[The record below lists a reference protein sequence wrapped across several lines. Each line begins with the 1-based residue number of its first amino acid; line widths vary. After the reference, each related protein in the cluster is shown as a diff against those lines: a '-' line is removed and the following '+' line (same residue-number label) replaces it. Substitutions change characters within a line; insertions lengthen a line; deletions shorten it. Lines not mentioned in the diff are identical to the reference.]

1 MDILKETLNLNID
14 KRIDFWLDIA
24 KEIKEK
30 HNYECLIESVDGIY
44 LKNRVEERK
53 LFGFYQDTDL
63 EEFFI
68 YNNIDVDFGNE
79 NNTCTMT
86 FKDKKY
92 QVETVELE
100 NRHGDDLCDEM
111 VLQLHT
117 LKEI

>member
-1 MDILKETLNLNID
+1 MDILKNTLNLEVKERLNY
-14 KRIDFWLDIA
+14 WLDIA
-24 KEIKEK
+24 KEIEEK
-30 HNYECLIESVDGIY
+30 HDYECLIESVDGIY
-44 LKNRVEERK
+44 LKNGVEEHK

-68 YNNIDVDFGNE
+68 YNNINVDFDNK

-86 FKDKKY
+86 FEDKKY
-92 QVETVELE
+92 QVETVELI

-117 LKEI
+117 LREI